1 MAYDS
6 ILDVSKIL
14 DKYAKDISKDITT
27 DAEKV
32 AKDGADE
39 LKNTSPKRT
48 GKYRKGWRTKTD
60 KLNNGGSST
69 IYNATAPQLTHLLE
83 RPHADRTGTRTITP
97 KSVGHI
103 EKVEKQCIKD
113 YERLVENTI
122 KNGG

>member
-1 MAYDS
+1 MAYKS
-6 ILDVSKIL
+6 ILDVNKIL
-14 DKYAKDISKDITT
+14 DSYAKDISKDITT

-83 RPHADRTGTRTITP
+83 RPHADRTGTRTIIP

>member
-6 ILDVSKIL
+6 ILDVNKIL

-60 KLNNGGSST
+60 KLSNGGSST

-83 RPHADRTGTRTITP
+83 RPHADRTGTRTIIP